1 MHRKRHAGSRIGG
14 AANVIEFNASQIERA
29 EQLLGGIKDALPK
42 AQASAI
48 NRSLTTARTEIVRS
62 VRKEYVIKA
71 EDVRNTIKVTNASAA
86 SPIGSI
92 KSMGGPIPLVKF
104 DTSKENPV
112 RVRVKKSGAKKPIKH
127 AFLQAMGNGYR
138 GIFIR
143 SGKARYPL
151 KQLYGPSVPQM
162 VGNETVMKSVEE
174 KAIQTLDKRMDHEI
188 NRILEA
194 GR

>member
-1 MHRKRHAGSRIGG
+1 M
-14 AANVIEFNASQIERA
+14 IEFNVSQIERA
-29 EQLLGGIKDALPK
+29 ERLLGEIPGALPK
-42 AQASAI
+42 AQAAAI
-48 NRSLTTARTEIVRS
+48 NRSLITARAEIVRS

-71 EDVRNTIKVTNASAA
+71 EDVRNTIKVTSASAA
-86 SPIGSI
+86 SPIGRI

-104 DTSKENPV
+104 DASKENPV
-112 RVRVKKSGAKKPIKH
+112 RVRVKKTGGKKPIKH
-127 AFLQAMGNGYR
+127 AFLQRMGNGYK

-143 SGKARYPL
+143 AGKARYPL

-162 VGNETVMKSVEE
+162 VGNENVMKSVEE
-174 KAIQTLDKRMDHEI
+174 KAIETLDKRISHEI